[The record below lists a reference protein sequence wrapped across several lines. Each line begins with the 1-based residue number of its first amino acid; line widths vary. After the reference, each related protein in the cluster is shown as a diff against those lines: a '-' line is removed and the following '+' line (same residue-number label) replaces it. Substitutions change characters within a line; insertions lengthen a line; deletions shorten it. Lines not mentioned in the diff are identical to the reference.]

1 MQKCKWHRNGTDVA
15 LQVSA
20 RMAKFAPQK
29 RASLALLTK
38 NIPFKQKNQP
48 TMARLSRKIPIFAEP
63 MS

>member
-1 MQKCKWHRNGTDVA
+1 MQMASEWHRNGTDVA

-38 NIPFKQKNQP
+38 NIPFKQKISPLWHDFHERFLFLQ
-48 TMARLSRKIPIFAEP
+48 SR
-63 MS
+63 